1 MDTSDLRITDNNLKW
16 FQIDLPSSI
25 AFREK
30 LISPTFNSKN
40 VAKSI
45 FDYSWFGDVEFNR
58 EKGVLIFAAGL
69 FNYFQEDELKDL
81 CEKLATYF
89 TGGTLIFDVPS
100 KLLKKIL
107 NSKYKKLGV
116 QGVDHEFG
124 LGSPKKV
131 LKWSNKIKKMSC
143 TIFFKCLDL
152 NPRWK
157 KRTRFLM
164 RLFGTLKFYKLVK
177 LLFED

>member
-1 MDTSDLRITDNNLKW
+1 M
-16 FQIDLPSSI
+16 PSSI

-30 LISPTFNSKN
+30 LISPTGNSRN

-45 FDYSWFGDVEFNR
+45 FDYSWFDDVEFDR

-69 FNYFQEDELKDL
+69 FNYFQEDKLKNL
-81 CEKLATYF
+81 CDKLANYF
-89 TGGTLIFDVPS
+89 SGGSLLFDVPS
-100 KLLKKIL
+100 KLLNRIL
-107 NSKYKKLGV
+107 NRKYKKLGV

-124 LGSPKKV
+124 LGNPKRV
-131 LKWSNKIKKMSC
+131 LKWSNKIKKLSY
-143 TIFFKCLDL
+143 TIFFKGLDL

-164 RLFGTLKFYKLVK
+164 KLFGTFKFYKLVK